1 MVQKAE
7 TLLEQLLDCG
17 APRPL
22 PYRWPL
28 ALDLV
33 FDAFRKA
40 REKHALHWFVE
51 IFERTGP
58 TFEQNILGAK
68 SIDTVEPDNIE
79 SILST
84 GFSGKKFG
92 LRLPSGD

>member
-1 MVQKAE
+1 MTDISFKKAE
-7 TLLEQLLDCG
+7 TLFEQSHGCG

-22 PYRWPL
+22 QYKWPL

-33 FDAFRKA
+33 FDAFRNI
-40 REKHALHWFVE
+40 REKQALQWFVE

-58 TFEQNILGAK
+58 TFEQDVLGSK
-68 SIDTVEPDNIE
+68 GIGTVEPDNIE

-84 GFSGKKFG
+84 KFSGKMFG
-92 LRLPSGD
+92 L